1 MASLHCFM
9 FVSVTHVLVWFA
21 FTEETH
27 SLVLHLH
34 INRVAV
40 DFPSLFSVCV
50 CHPWSCVCFVFSQK
64 RDTYG
69 AWEHYLGLE
78 HTDSTPKRSHTSNQ
92 VLLHLFSV

>member
-1 MASLHCFM
+1 MLHLHLNRVAMASLHCFM

-50 CHPWSCVCFVFSQK
+50 CHPWSCLFCFFTEE
-64 RDTYG
+64 RHIWCLG
-69 AWEHYLGLE
+69 ALPGFGAY
-78 HTDSTPKRSHTSNQ
+78 
-92 VLLHLFSV
+92 